1 MNNFSQF
8 RDIPKTDLLEKRVHL
23 QPQAVCYSSNLLCD
37 AGKYLSIAPNI
48 VRIRCVDEENKTE
61 THEASKIASLSEVI
75 LGGQD
80 GLVNVLGVILGV
92 AAASH
97 SIPIILAG
105 GLAAT
110 FAESIS
116 MAAVAYTSK
125 MADKSHY
132 ESELAY
138 EKRQIENNPK
148 FQKQKVH
155 EIYKAKGFTGEILN
169 TITDKIISDKH
180 IWLTTIMR
188 EGHGI
193 TPMKTKRVLS
203 GSATVGVSALIGSL
217 IPLIP
222 FFFMPI
228 NQSITIS
235 IIISALTLFTVGYY
249 KAKVY
254 VGSAFKSGL
263 EIAVIGMGAAIIGY
277 GIGIIFQHQ

>member
-1 MNNFSQF
+1 MS
-8 RDIPKTDLLEKRVHL
+8 K
-23 QPQAVCYSSNLLCD
+23 
-37 AGKYLSIAPNI
+37 
-48 VRIRCVDEENKTE
+48 ENKTE
-61 THEASKIASLSEVI
+61 EYSQSKIASLSEVI

-132 ESELAY
+132 ESELAR

-148 FQKQKVH
+148 FQKQKVA
-155 EIYKAKGFTGEILN
+155 EIYKEKGFTDEVLN
-169 TITDKIISDKH
+169 TITEKITSDKH
-180 IWLTTIMR
+180 VWLTTIMR
-188 EGHGI
+188 EGHGLA
-193 TPMKTKRVLS
+193 PMKTTRVLS
-203 GSATVGVSALIGSL
+203 GSTTVGVSALIGSL

-228 NQSITIS
+228 NESVTIS
-235 IIISALTLFTVGYY
+235 IIISGLTLFAIGFY

-254 VGSAFKSGL
+254 VGSPIKSGL
-263 EIAVIGMGAAIIGY
+263 EIAIIGMSAAIIGY
-277 GIGIIFQHQ
+277 GIGYFFQRP

>member
-1 MNNFSQF
+1 MPEQ
-8 RDIPKTDLLEKRVHL
+8 
-23 QPQAVCYSSNLLCD
+23 SSE
-37 AGKYLSIAPNI
+37 A
-48 VRIRCVDEENKTE
+48 
-61 THEASKIASLSEVI
+61 HEATKIASLSEVI

-132 ESELAY
+132 ESELAK
-138 EKRQIENNPK
+138 EKIQIENNPE

-155 EIYKAKGFTGEILN
+155 EIYKEKGFSGEILN
-169 TITDKIISDKH
+169 TITDKITSDKH
-180 IWLTTIMR
+180 VWLTTIMR
-188 EGHGI
+188 EGHGLA
-193 TPMKTKRVLS
+193 PMKTKRVLS
-203 GSATVGVSALIGSL
+203 GSTTVGVSALIGSL

-222 FFFMPI
+222 FFFLPI
-228 NQSITIS
+228 GTSITIS
-235 IIISALTLFTVGYY
+235 IIISALTLFAVGYY

-254 VGSAFKSGL
+254 VGSAIKSGM
-263 EIAVIGMGAAIIGY
+263 EIAIIGMGAAIIGY
-277 GIGIIFQHQ
+277 GIGYIFQGNNNPY

>member
-1 MNNFSQF
+1 MSIERKIAMLTIMNDENTNEKHFSS
-8 RDIPKTDLLEKRVHL
+8 R
-23 QPQAVCYSSNLLCD
+23 
-37 AGKYLSIAPNI
+37 
-48 VRIRCVDEENKTE
+48 
-61 THEASKIASLSEVI
+61 IASLSEVI

-97 SIPIILAG
+97 STPIILAG

-132 ESELAY
+132 ESELAR

-148 FQKQKVH
+148 LQKQKVY
-155 EIYKAKGFTGEILN
+155 EIYKEKGFSGDILN
-169 TITDKIISDKH
+169 QITDKITNDKH
-180 IWLTTIMR
+180 VWLTTIMR
-188 EGHGI
+188 EGHGLA
-193 TPMKTKRVLS
+193 PMKTKRVLS
-203 GSATVGVSALIGSL
+203 GSATVGVSSLIGSL

-222 FFFMPI
+222 FFFLPI
-228 NQSITIS
+228 NESIVIS
-235 IIISALTLFTVGYY
+235 IIISTLSLFAIGLY

-254 VGSAFKSGL
+254 VGSAFKSGA
-263 EIAVIGMGAAIIGY
+263 EIAIIGMGAAAIGY
-277 GIGIIFQHQ
+277 VIGLLFQR

>member
-1 MNNFSQF
+1 M
-8 RDIPKTDLLEKRVHL
+8 DTM
-23 QPQAVCYSSNLLCD
+23 
-37 AGKYLSIAPNI
+37 
-48 VRIRCVDEENKTE
+48 DEESKTE

-132 ESELAY
+132 ESELTRENSLI
-138 EKRQIENNPK
+138 EKNPK
-148 FQKQKVH
+148 FQKQKVY
-155 EIYKAKGFTGEILN
+155 EIYKEKGFSGEVLN
-169 TITDKIISDKH
+169 IITNKITSDKNV
-180 IWLTTIMR
+180 WLTTIMR
-188 EGHGI
+188 EGHGLA
-193 TPMKTKRVLS
+193 PMKTSRVLS
-203 GSATVGVSALIGSL
+203 GSTTVGVSALIGSL
-217 IPLIP
+217 IPIIP
-222 FFFMPI
+222 FFFIPI
-228 NQSITIS
+228 NESLAIS
-235 IIISALTLFTVGYY
+235 IIISALTLFAVGFY

-254 VGSAFKSGL
+254 VGSPVKSGL
-263 EIAVIGMGAAIIGY
+263 EIAIIGMGAAIIGY
-277 GIGIIFQHQ
+277 GIGLLFQNQQ

>member
-1 MNNFSQF
+1 M
-8 RDIPKTDLLEKRVHL
+8 DP
-23 QPQAVCYSSNLLCD
+23 
-37 AGKYLSIAPNI
+37 
-48 VRIRCVDEENKTE
+48 ENKTE
-61 THEASKIASLSEVI
+61 THKASKIASLSEVI

-97 SIPIILAG
+97 STSIILAG

-132 ESELAY
+132 ESELAK

-148 FQKQKVH
+148 FQKQKVY
-155 EIYKAKGFTGEILN
+155 EIYKEKGFSNEILN
-169 TITDKIISDKH
+169 TITDKITSDKH
-180 IWLTTIMR
+180 VWLTTIMR
-188 EGHGI
+188 EGHGLA
-193 TPMKTKRVLS
+193 PMKTKRVLT
-203 GSATVGVSALIGSL
+203 GSSTVGVSALIGSL

-222 FFFMPI
+222 FFFLPI
-228 NQSITIS
+228 NESVIIS
-235 IIISALTLFTVGYY
+235 IIISALTLFAVGFY

-254 VGSAFKSGL
+254 VGSPIKSGL
-263 EIAVIGMGAAIIGY
+263 EIAIIGMGAAAIGY
-277 GIGIIFQHQ
+277 GIGLLFEH

>member
-1 MNNFSQF
+1 MDKKN
-8 RDIPKTDLLEKRVHL
+8 K
-23 QPQAVCYSSNLLCD
+23 A
-37 AGKYLSIAPNI
+37 
-48 VRIRCVDEENKTE
+48 EE
-61 THEASKIASLSEVI
+61 HFQSKIASLSEVI

-132 ESELAY
+132 ESELAR
-138 EKRQIENNPK
+138 ERRQIENNPK
-148 FQKQKVH
+148 LQKDKVH
-155 EIYKAKGFTGEILN
+155 EIYKEKGLSDQILN
-169 TITDKIISDKH
+169 EIVDKITSDKH
-180 IWLTTIMR
+180 VWLTTIMR
-188 EGHGI
+188 ENHGLS
-193 TPMKTKRVLS
+193 PMKTKRVLT
-203 GSATVGVSALIGSL
+203 GSATVGISSLIGSL

-222 FFFMPI
+222 FFFM
-228 NQSITIS
+228 SITESITLS
-235 IIISALTLFTVGYY
+235 IIISTLTLFGVGYY

-263 EIAVIGMGAAIIGY
+263 EIAIIGMGAAITGY
-277 GIGIIFQHQ
+277 GIGYIFQAK

>member
-1 MNNFSQF
+1 MDPEI
-8 RDIPKTDLLEKRVHL
+8 RDEKH
-23 QPQAVCYSSNLLCD
+23 PA
-37 AGKYLSIAPNI
+37 
-48 VRIRCVDEENKTE
+48 E
-61 THEASKIASLSEVI
+61 KIASLSEVI

-132 ESELAY
+132 ESELTK
-138 EKRQIENNPK
+138 ERKQIESNPK
-148 FQKQKVH
+148 FQKQKVS
-155 EIYKAKGFTGEILN
+155 EIYKEKGFSGEILN
-169 TITDKIISDKH
+169 EIVGKITSDKH
-180 IWLTTIMR
+180 VWLTTIMR
-188 EGHGI
+188 EGHGLA
-193 TPMKTKRVLS
+193 PMKTKRVLT
-203 GSATVGVSALIGSL
+203 GSTTVGVSALTGSF

-222 FFFMPI
+222 FFFLPI
-228 NQSITIS
+228 NESITLS
-235 IIISALTLFTVGYY
+235 IIISALTLFAVGYY

-254 VGSAFKSGL
+254 VGSTFRSGA
-263 EIAVIGMGAAIIGY
+263 EIAIIGMSAAAIGY
-277 GIGIIFQHQ
+277 GIGLLFQ